1 MYKDT
6 KIAVFIDIDNCA
18 LTYEQ
23 YSTALSHIKEY
34 GKIIYGKA
42 YGVSERKNP
51 EIIADITKQG
61 FDICRP
67 ITSKK
72 RNSKVFDYRIA
83 MDVIEYVVTR
93 EKILDA
99 VAILFVS
106 NDPMPLF
113 SKISSYGI
121 KILALKPE
129 DKQAANFISSVI
141 EINQPYIP
149 NIDMVIPKPAAK
161 NSSAPADKAKHTEI
175 NADTVNSS
183 YETVKDNI
191 IDKAAAATVSN
202 ATEEKTVNK
211 IIEKQPDINAADGKE
226 EQIIQPATQV
236 LKSSNEKP
244 VVNRKQSTSDDEELI
259 NQIKKLLGDQS
270 E

>member
-51 EIIADITKQG
+51 EITVDITKQG

-129 DKQAANFISSVI
+129 DKQTANFISSVI

-149 NIDMVIPKPAAK
+149 NIDMIIPKPAAK
-161 NSSAPADKAKHTEI
+161 NSSAPADKAKHAEI

-191 IDKAAAATVSN
+191 NKAAAATVSN

-211 IIEKQPDINAADGKE
+211 IIEKQPVINATEEKE

-244 VVNRKQSTSDDEELI
+244 AINRKQSTSDDEELI